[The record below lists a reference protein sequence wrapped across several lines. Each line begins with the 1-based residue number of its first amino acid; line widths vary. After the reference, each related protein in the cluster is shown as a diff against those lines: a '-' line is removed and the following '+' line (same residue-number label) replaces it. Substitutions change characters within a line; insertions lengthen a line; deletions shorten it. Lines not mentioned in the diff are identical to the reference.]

1 MSHVAES
8 VSIVGVGKVAGQ
20 VEVNALLHGVEMLL
34 VRLSQQ
40 NSAHFDS
47 QKTLEALCLLPLL
60 KKGRQI
66 ICNITVGGNCPPH
79 THTTSLGLSSSLV
92 NVSQIQSFPVMNP
105 NRQSRFEILRIC

>member
-79 THTTSLGLSSSLV
+79 THYQPRLV
-92 NVSQIQSFPVMNP
+92 FQSCQCVPDPVIPSNE
-105 NRQSRFEILRIC
+105 S